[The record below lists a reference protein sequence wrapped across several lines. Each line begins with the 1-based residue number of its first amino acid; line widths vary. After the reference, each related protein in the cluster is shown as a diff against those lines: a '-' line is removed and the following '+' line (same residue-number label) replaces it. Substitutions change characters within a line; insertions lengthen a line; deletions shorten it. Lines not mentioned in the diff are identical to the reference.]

1 MMEEEEGRGESA
13 DLSPGEKKMK
23 EQLSCCALCQDVLKD
38 PVSTSCGHWFCRQC
52 ISSYW
57 DQSASSGDSSCP
69 QCGERS
75 RAGLQTASQSSCA
88 QTDVGLQEVL
98 DEHKISLRRRCVRD
112 ETGSRTL
119 INTIYT
125 ELYITEGQSEEV
137 HTQHEVRQLE
147 TASKMDALHDAPIR
161 CQDIFKALPDQQ
173 RPIRVVLTNGVA
185 GVGKTFSVQ
194 KFTLDWAEGLENQHV
209 SVVVLL
215 SFRELNLIRDE
226 QYSLLELL
234 HVFHPTLQKVSA
246 EKLAVSQLLFI
257 FDGLD
262 ESRLSLDFTNRK
274 LLSDVTQKSSVSQLL
289 TNLIQGNLLP
299 SALVWIT
306 SRPTAANQIP
316 PTCVDRLTEVR
327 GFTDAQ
333 KEEYFRRKFSDEE
346 LSSRIISHMKTSRSL
361 HIMCSIPVFCWITA
375 TVLEHMLTTE
385 QRGELPKTL
394 TDMYS
399 HFLLVQTKRKKNKY
413 HEGHETS
420 PQELTEADREVLL
433 KLGRLAF
440 EHLEKGNIMFY
451 QEDLEQCGL
460 DVTEASVYSGVCT
473 EIFKRECVI
482 FQKPVYC
489 FVHLSIQEFLAAVY
503 MFHCFT
509 SRKTKVLRDFLDIWH
524 NIPSLIELLSE
535 TMRESLRSKTGH
547 LDLFVRFLHG
557 LCLES
562 NQRLLGGLLGQTEK
576 NPGTIQRVINNLK
589 MMNSDKISPD
599 RSINIF
605 YCLIEM
611 NNLSIHQDIQ
621 EFLKSKN
628 RSERL
633 FEIHCSALAHMLQMS
648 KEVLDELD
656 LQKYNTSDQG
666 RHRLIPAVR
675 NCRKARL
682 AQCGLSETHYEVVVS
697 ALKSNPSHLT
707 ELDMSGNKLQGSGV
721 KLLCAGLE
729 SPNCRL
735 ETLRLEKCSLSDI
748 SCDYLASAL
757 KSNPS
762 HLKHLD
768 LSLNMM
774 QDSGLERLC
783 GFLEDP
789 HGGLQTLRLEWCS
802 LSQVSCYY
810 LASAMKSNPSH
821 VKHLVLRG
829 NNLQDLGVKQLCG
842 FLESPRC
849 RLETLRLSICSLSQ
863 ISCVYLTS
871 ALKSNPSHL
880 KHLDLCHNYK
890 LQDSGVKQLCGFLQ
904 SPYCRLETLR
914 LEYCFISAVGC
925 EYLHS
930 ALTFNPTHLR
940 ELELRGNNLQHLHV
954 KRLSDLVENSHYS
967 LETLRWRR

>member
-1 MMEEEEGRGESA
+1 
-13 DLSPGEKKMK
+13 
-23 EQLSCCALCQDVLKD
+23 
-38 PVSTSCGHWFCRQC
+38 
-52 ISSYW
+52 
-57 DQSASSGDSSCP
+57 
-69 QCGERS
+69 
-75 RAGLQTASQSSCA
+75 
-88 QTDVGLQEVL
+88 
-98 DEHKISLRRRCVRD
+98 
-112 ETGSRTL
+112 
-119 INTIYT
+119 
-125 ELYITEGQSEEV
+125 
-137 HTQHEVRQLE
+137 
-147 TASKMDALHDAPIR
+147 
-161 CQDIFKALPDQQ
+161 
-173 RPIRVVLTNGVA
+173 
-185 GVGKTFSVQ
+185 
-194 KFTLDWAEGLENQHV
+194 
-209 SVVVLL
+209 
-215 SFRELNLIRDE
+215 
-226 QYSLLELL
+226 
-234 HVFHPTLQKVSA
+234 
-246 EKLAVSQLLFI
+246 
-257 FDGLD
+257 
-262 ESRLSLDFTNRK
+262 
-274 LLSDVTQKSSVSQLL
+274 
-289 TNLIQGNLLP
+289 
-299 SALVWIT
+299 
-306 SRPTAANQIP
+306 
-316 PTCVDRLTEVR
+316 
-327 GFTDAQ
+327 
-333 KEEYFRRKFSDEE
+333 
-346 LSSRIISHMKTSRSL
+346 
-361 HIMCSIPVFCWITA
+361 
-375 TVLEHMLTTE
+375 
-385 QRGELPKTL
+385 
-394 TDMYS
+394 
-399 HFLLVQTKRKKNKY
+399 
-413 HEGHETS
+413 
-420 PQELTEADREVLL
+420 
-433 KLGRLAF
+433 
-440 EHLEKGNIMFY
+440 
-451 QEDLEQCGL
+451 
-460 DVTEASVYSGVCT
+460 
-473 EIFKRECVI
+473 
-482 FQKPVYC
+482 
-489 FVHLSIQEFLAAVY
+489 
-503 MFHCFT
+503 
-509 SRKTKVLRDFLDIWH
+509 
-524 NIPSLIELLSE
+524 
-535 TMRESLRSKTGH
+535 
-547 LDLFVRFLHG
+547 
-557 LCLES
+557 
-562 NQRLLGGLLGQTEK
+562 
-576 NPGTIQRVINNLK
+576 

-633 FEIHCSALAHMLQMS
+633 SEIHCSALAHMLQMS
-648 KEVLDELD
+648 EEVLEELD

-682 AQCGLSETHYEVVVS
+682 AQCGLSETHYEVVAS

-707 ELDMSGNKLQGSGV
+707 ELDMSGNKLQGSGA
-721 KLLCAGLE
+721 KLLCAGLK

-768 LSLNMM
+768 LSLNML

-783 GFLEDP
+783 GFLENP

-842 FLESPRC
+842 FLESPCC

-940 ELELRGNNLQHLHV
+940 ELELRGNNLQDLHV

-967 LETLRWRR
+967 LETLRSVNGCSQSMLLQWYCIKHG